1 MENFFGRKYFLLH
14 FGSQYYTCLVFQLQT
29 WSNFRKESKIL
40 TKDLKFHMPFYS
52 IYKNKGSKK
61 QTLSLVFRLLSAR
74 FMTLKLDAKKSGFQ
88 MFQNFWSPLYMLL
101 NGLCHNIHLL
111 DDKVHFSIFFKNYSN
126 NSNSKIVW
134 HFLRF
139 IVQLPK
145 LQKLNTTLN
154 L

>member
-1 MENFFGRKYFLLH
+1 
-14 FGSQYYTCLVFQLQT
+14 
-29 WSNFRKESKIL
+29 
-40 TKDLKFHMPFYS
+40 MPFYS

-88 MFQNFWSPLYMLL
+88 MFQNFGCTHFGSPLYMFLYD
-101 NGLCHNIHLL
+101 LCHNIHLL
-111 DDKVHFSIFFKNYSN
+111 DDKVHFSIFFKNYFN